1 MNGHVGQWVVA
12 GLSIWHSGILS
23 RAAAVGE
30 ISPYTRSNSPLLR
43 GAGSAGLWSGA
54 AAGAS
59 ILAGGELDNSYIDRY
74 SYRQIER
81 SIADCWFLIVDGN
94 LGKLGDDGF

>member
-1 MNGHVGQWVVA
+1 MNGHVGQRVVA

-54 AAGAS
+54 AAG
-59 ILAGGELDNSYIDRY
+59 GELDNSYIDRY

-94 LGKLGDDGF
+94 LGKLGDGGF